1 MRFNKLDLNLL
12 VALDMLLSQASIS
25 RAAEQL
31 HMSQPA
37 MSNALS
43 RLRAYFEDELLVQV
57 GRRMELTPR
66 AQMLKDAVRDVLVR
80 IDSSITA
87 QPEFIPAASSREFR
101 IFVSDFTL
109 TTLMPHVLARAYA
122 QGPQI
127 RFSLLPQVEEPTRSL
142 ERAEVDLLV
151 MPSDFCTPD
160 HPTQELFTERFQCLV
175 WKHSPLAHGV
185 LSMERYL
192 AAGHVEM
199 RPPAINASSLEAQLL
214 RRAGLPRRVDVTCF
228 SFAAAPALIVGTD
241 RIATVHGRL
250 ARQAAARHPIALREV
265 PLDWPDMSQV
275 LQWHC
280 YRTNDPGIAWLRG
293 IFHAAV
299 RDMDRDI
306 AALEAFR

>member
-12 VALDMLLSQASIS
+12 VALDMLLSEASIS

-43 RLRAYFEDELLVQV
+43 RLRTYFEDELLVQV

-66 AQMLKDAVRDVLVR
+66 AEMLKDAVRDVLVR

-87 QPEFIPAASSREFR
+87 QPEFVPATSNREFR

-109 TTLMPHVLARAYA
+109 STLMPYVLARAYA
-122 QGPQI
+122 QGPRI

-142 ERAEVDLLV
+142 ERAEVDMLV
-151 MPSDFCTPD
+151 MPSNFCTPE
-160 HPTQELFTERFQCLV
+160 HPTENLFSERFQCLV
-175 WKHSPLAHGV
+175 WEQSPLAHGA
-185 LSMERYL
+185 LSVDRYL

-199 RPPAINASSLEAQLL
+199 RPPAINASSLEAQLFT
-214 RRAGLPRRVDVTCF
+214 REGLSRRVDVTCF
-228 SFAAAPALIVGTD
+228 SFASAPALIVGTD

-250 ARQAAARHPIALREV
+250 AKQATARYPVVIREA
-265 PLDWPDMSQV
+265 PLELPPMNQV

-293 IFHAAV
+293 IFHSAV
-299 RDMDRDI
+299 LDMDRKI
-306 AALEAFR
+306 ADN